1 MESKAFLDEYYDRD
15 WPKDMVKLWTAHGSV
30 RQCVE
35 TLKSYMDA
43 GVDHITIRL
52 TARDQARQFEIY
64 VKEVLPELGIR

>member
-1 MESKAFLDEYYDRD
+1 METKSFLDEYYDRD
-15 WPKDMVKLWTAHGSV
+15 RPKDIVKLWTAHGSV

-35 TLKSYMDA
+35 TLKGYIDA
-43 GVDHITIRL
+43 GFDHITLRM